1 MNKNLILPLPIFFV
15 TFTSTSSYKL
25 FQAMILC
32 NLKENKWTKLEKTA
46 KNFISG
52 VSLVRLIQIWIPKFF
67 LWVLSVLHVHCN
79 MLSSYS
85 ISQKTYDPNSKNGKK
100 THFRTDF
107 SLFGRNSSHQNL
119 FIKLVVR
126 YRYPKH
132 SSYAIYR
139 KINKS
144 NLRKWWKTYFQ
155 AQFWPICP
163 KFGPPKFFWGFY
175 LY

>member
-1 MNKNLILPLPIFFV
+1 
-15 TFTSTSSYKL
+15 
-25 FQAMILC
+25 MILC
-32 NLKENKWTKLEKTA
+32 NLKENKWTKLETTA

-67 LWVLSVLHVHCN
+67 SWVLSVLHVHCN

-107 SLFGRNSSHQNL
+107 SLFGPNSSHQNL

-163 KFGPPKFFWGFY
+163 KFGPPKSFWGFY